1 MFKSPYIHIW
11 LFLLTLLTTTV
22 AGAEWVFGRSFF
34 FHHDSMG
41 FEEFKQG
48 FYFSIPFLAFLTTHE
63 FGHYFMA
70 KIRKIDVSLPYYI
83 PVWLVVFTT
92 IGTFGAFIRIKEK
105 IKTKFDYFDIGIA
118 GPLAGFVVACV
129 VLAYGFYA
137 LPGDEYIFT
146 IHPDYANIKGNY
158 RDYLNTVSNPGE
170 VVVLGKSL
178 LYSFFE
184 STFADPSRIPHP
196 YELTHYP
203 IIVAGFLGLL
213 FTSLNLIPI
222 GQLDGGH
229 ILFALIGKK
238 AFDIVSPVLLVIL
251 VFYSGLGLFKVA
263 EFSVYQEEQT
273 TLILNFG
280 LFIYFNYLC
289 FSKIFD
295 DKRNNWI
302 LALFVVFTQ
311 LLLSKFF
318 PTIEGYSGFLAFGF
332 LIGRILGVYHPPVE
346 DNKPLNLTRKILG
359 WLALVIFVLCF
370 SPNPII

>member
-1 MFKSPYIHIW
+1 
-11 LFLLTLLTTTV
+11 
-22 AGAEWVFGRSFF
+22 
-34 FHHDSMG
+34 
-41 FEEFKQG
+41 
-48 FYFSIPFLAFLTTHE
+48 
-63 FGHYFMA
+63 
-70 KIRKIDVSLPYYI
+70 
-83 PVWLVVFTT
+83 
-92 IGTFGAFIRIKEK
+92 
-105 IKTKFDYFDIGIA
+105 
-118 GPLAGFVVACV
+118 
-129 VLAYGFYA
+129 
-137 LPGDEYIFT
+137 
-146 IHPDYANIKGNY
+146 
-158 RDYLNTVSNPGE
+158 
-170 VVVLGKSL
+170 
-178 LYSFFE
+178 
-184 STFADPSRIPHP
+184 
-196 YELTHYP
+196 
-203 IIVAGFLGLL
+203 
-213 FTSLNLIPI
+213 
-222 GQLDGGH
+222 
-229 ILFALIGKK
+229 
-238 AFDIVSPVLLVIL
+238 VSPVLLVIL

-318 PTIEGYSGFLAFGF
+318 PTFEGYSGFLAFGF